1 MITSVTEK
9 KNMQTD
15 KGQFDE
21 VLRRMIQKN
30 PQKTAEIKRK
40 RVTRKKN
47 PHEGPMEPIED
58 AAPSTGDP
66 IKNDQE

>member
-1 MITSVTEK
+1 MT
-9 KNMQTD
+9 QAD

-30 PQKTAEIKRK
+30 PQKTATIKK

-47 PHEGPMEPIED
+47 PHEGPMEPEPPVVAD
-58 AAPSTGDP
+58 
-66 IKNDQE
+66 KHEQEQS